1 MRINKRFLTISIL
14 VSALLL
20 LGSLP
25 IVPAHAGTFSFVVF
39 GDSRLPGNMNFTSD
53 QQGGG
58 GPIDRYIRAN
68 FNAGIDDCQLRFSTD
83 GRLKGM
89 RIPKTGARYKD
100 ITFNGAGWP
109 EHIIDT
115 SRNPQEILIYAGQSW
130 VYESVVNAVSASG
143 SEGFILHT
151 GDIAYNGYYGTD
163 PATSIY
169 WRDFKERLLD
179 RLPKG
184 APAGLYG
191 RFFPAVGNH
200 ETWLDADMRGLLTT
214 VPYLTRLDV
223 SSDRHIYFFDYS
235 GSRFIFLD
243 TGAYPPKDDWS
254 PGSKPSFDGQM
265 AELRQRLRDAQDKKI
280 EHVFI
285 ALHKPPFC
293 GAGHGHLFS
302 AHNPHPYLVPFATD
316 PSRPLDITVFSGHV
330 HSTEMYFK
338 DKIRYLVLGGGG
350 ADQVYRVN
358 PCDTSDPYCQGERY
372 WHGESRRM
380 EYNYLTIAVNNADI
394 AFKLYRWRPGSATP
408 YQACL
413 IDKEMN
419 ISIGPADE
427 ISFTSK

>member
-1 MRINKRFLTISIL
+1 MKIKKKSLTISIL

-25 IVPAHAGTFSFVVF
+25 VIPAYAGNFSFVVF
-39 GDSRLPGNMNFTSD
+39 GDSRLPGNMNFTRD
-53 QQGGG
+53 QQIGG

-68 FNAGIDDCQLRFSTD
+68 FNAGINDCLLRFSAN
-83 GRLKGM
+83 GRLAGM
-89 RIPKTGARYKD
+89 KIPKRGARYKD
-100 ITFNGAGWP
+100 IVFNSAGWP
-109 EHIIDT
+109 EHITDT
-115 SRNPQEILIYAGQSW
+115 SQSPRVTLMYDGQSW
-130 VYESVVNAVSASG
+130 VYESVVKAVRASG

-179 RLPKG
+179 QLPEG
-184 APAGLYG
+184 APAGLHG

-200 ETWLDADMRGLLTT
+200 ETWLDPDMRGLLST
-214 VPYLTRLDV
+214 VPYLGKLDV
-223 SSDRHIYFFDYS
+223 SADRHIYSFDYG

-254 PGSKPSFDGQM
+254 PSSRPGFARQM
-265 AELRQRLRDAQDKKI
+265 AELRRWLRDAQDTHI

-302 AHNPHPYLVPFATD
+302 EHNPHPYLVPFATD

-338 DKIRYLVLGGGG
+338 DTIRYLVLGGGG

-358 PCDTSDPYCQGERY
+358 ACEASDPYCQGERY

-380 EYNYLTIAVNNADI
+380 EYNYLSVAVDNADI
-394 AFKLYRWRPGSATP
+394 AFKLYRWRPGGATP
-408 YQACL
+408 YQTVL
-413 IDKEMN
+413 IDKGMN
-419 ISIGPADE
+419 LRIE
-427 ISFTSK
+427 K